1 MAEIEQN
8 QELKQSII
16 IFEGQVLKKEL
27 NHISREEYTYMQDMY
42 NQTDMYG
49 LRQFMTNKFKYTDY

>member
-27 NHISREEYTYMQDMY
+27 NHISREEYTYMHDMY
-42 NQTDMYG
+42 N
-49 LRQFMTNKFKYTDY
+49 